1 MVRKRTYALM
11 AIAAIALVGSGFV
24 ARFRA
29 SPTPEQTTVAAFY
42 PVDASTLL
50 TASGYTVASRRASL
64 SSKVTGRLAWLGV
77 AEGSR
82 VRRGELVARLED
94 REYRAGI
101 DQAIASVELA
111 RHRSDQAIAAR
122 AEAASSHQRA
132 AELRRAGFIADS
144 ALDTALARTRVADAS
159 VAAAEAEVRVASA
172 MLDQARIALDQT
184 RIVAPFSGVVVAL
197 NANPGDV
204 VTPFSAS
211 LETKGAVVTIV
222 DPASLEV
229 RVDVGEAY
237 LGQVRVGQP
246 CLIRFDALPG
256 RRFLGAV
263 ARIVPQ
269 VDRAKGTIQV
279 QAAFDAHATPGML
292 PDMSARVD
300 LLDRTPTPADL
311 TAVAVVDRG
320 AIVTVDGETSAVR
333 VSAGRQQRATVRT
346 GREFGSKIEV
356 VAGLAAGDVVLLH
369 PSAAARGG
377 GTSRAAP

>member
-11 AIAAIALVGSGFV
+11 AFAAIALVASGFV
-24 ARFRA
+24 SRFRA
-29 SPTPEQTTVAAFY
+29 SPTPEQTTVAAYY
-42 PVDASTLL
+42 PVDASTVL
-50 TASGYTVASRRASL
+50 TASGYTVATRRASL

-82 VRRGELVARLED
+82 VRTGELIARLED

-101 DQAIASVELA
+101 EQAIASIELA
-111 RHRSDQAIAAR
+111 RHRSEQAIATR

-132 AELRRAGFIADS
+132 VELRRAGFIADS

-159 VAAAEAEVRVASA
+159 VAAAAAEVRVARA
-172 MLDQARIALDQT
+172 LLDQARIALDQT
-184 RIVAPFSGVVVAL
+184 RIVAPFDGVVVAL

-204 VTPFSAS
+204 VTPLSAS

-237 LGQVRVGQP
+237 IEQVRIGQP
-246 CLIRFDALPG
+246 CVIRFDALPG
-256 RRFLGAV
+256 RRLVGAV

-279 QAAFDAHATPGML
+279 QAAFDHGAAPGLL

-300 LLDRTPTPADL
+300 LLDRVPAPADL
-311 TAVAVVDRG
+311 ATVAVVDKR
-320 AIVTVDGETSAVR
+320 AIVTVAGEASAVR
-333 VSAGRQQRATVRT
+333 VSAGGHQRAAVRT
-346 GREFGSKIEV
+346 GREFGSRIEV
-356 VAGLAAGDVVLLH
+356 VAGLSAGDVVLLH
-369 PSAAARGG
+369 PPTTALDSGASRSA
-377 GTSRAAP
+377 P